1 MWLEQLI
8 IKKAD
13 RKLQPYRKQAESVEQ
28 DFAEQYQKYLPQ
40 ITTLYTQTTHW
51 HGTGRYHYQHHN
63 ESRYEAVCTDNVTDI
78 LASILKTGGLEPHR
92 DPWINSGGKT
102 VSLATVRMHARAFA
116 RIHAVGNETLV
127 YELGSIKYWLR
138 FYFVLLFVWLVT
150 SLWSHRSFIQ
160 DTLRASFSKDVQNWA
175 SAIRKPHNKKVVS
188 IFDIFKGDIPT
199 SDIKGNYPVLIG
211 VTTNPK
217 NLIDTIPLTRK
228 VEQRSL
234 QPITINMFTHL
245 EVPLQNIRETEK
257 LLKEHNILLP
267 VIPIEFGD
275 IYLANEPLE
284 KLAFS

>member
-1 MWLEQLI
+1 MWLEKLI
-8 IKKAD
+8 IKRAD
-13 RKLQPYRKQAESVEQ
+13 KKLQPYRKQARLVKHE
-28 DFAEQYQKYLPQ
+28 FADQYQKYLPQ
-40 ITTLYTQTTHW
+40 ISTLYTETTHW
-51 HGTGRYHYQHHN
+51 HGTGRYHYQHQN
-63 ESRYEAVCTDNVTDI
+63 GSRYKTVRTDSTTDI
-78 LASILKTGGLEPHR
+78 LEAILKTNGLEPHY

-116 RIHAVGNETLV
+116 RIHAVENETLV

-150 SLWSHRSFIQ
+150 SLWSHRRFIQ
-160 DTLRASFSKDVQNWA
+160 DTFRTSFSKDIQNWA
-175 SAIRKPHNKKVVS
+175 SVIRKPYDKKVVS

-217 NLIDTIPLTRK
+217 DLVDTIPLTRK

-234 QPITINMFTHL
+234 QPITVDMFTHL
-245 EVPLQNIRETEK
+245 EVPLQNINETEI
-257 LLKEHNILLP
+257 LLKEHNVSLP

-275 IYLANEPLE
+275 IYLANEPLA